1 MRNTGKL
8 GFLLLLTFVFILTGC
23 HAKQEEGQAET
34 VVKQEEI
41 NQTETEEVEEP
52 EQKNGYL
59 VVIDAGHQMRG
70 NAEQEPI
77 GPGAAETKA
86 KVAGGTSGVLSG
98 LHEYELNLL
107 IAQALQAELERRG
120 YEVFMT
126 RTENDVNLSNA
137 ERAIFANEANADAF
151 VRIHANGSED
161 SSVNGAMTICQTP
174 QNPYNGALYAQ
185 SSALA
190 ENILD
195 CLTAQTGVKKQYVW
209 ETDTMSGINWCQVPA
224 TIVEVGYMTN
234 PEEDRR
240 MADTAY
246 QQKIACGI
254 ADGLDAYF
262 ALQEKESGKDK
273 EDIENG

>member
-8 GFLLLLTFVFILTGC
+8 GFLLLLTSVFILTGC
-23 HAKQEEGQAET
+23 HAKQA
-34 VVKQEEI
+34 KS
-41 NQTETEEVEEP
+41 QTETAVERETINWAETEGVEET

-77 GPGAAETKA
+77 GLGAAQTKA
-86 KVAGGTSGVLSG
+86 KVSGGTSGVVSG

-161 SSVNGAMTICQTP
+161 SSVSGAMTICQTP

-185 SSALA
+185 SRALA

-195 CLTAQTGVKKQYVW
+195 YLTGQTGAKKKYVW

-234 PEEDRR
+234 PEEDRY

-246 QQKIACGI
+246 QQEIACGI

-262 ALQEKESGKDK
+262 AAQEKESGKNK
-273 EDIENG
+273 EGTENG

>member
-1 MRNTGKL
+1 M
-8 GFLLLLTFVFILTGC
+8 FLLMFVFILTGC
-23 HAKQEEGQAET
+23 HAKQADDQAET
-34 VVKQEEI
+34 AVKQETINRKEMEEI
-41 NQTETEEVEEP
+41 EET

-59 VVIDAGHQMRG
+59 VVIDAGHQTRG
-70 NAEQEPI
+70 NAEREPI

-86 KVAGGTSGVLSG
+86 KVAGGTSGVVSG

-107 IAQALQAELERRG
+107 IAQALQAELEGRG

-195 CLTAQTGVKKQYVW
+195 CLTAQTGAKKQYVW

>member
-1 MRNTGKL
+1 M
-8 GFLLLLTFVFILTGC
+8 LLLTSVFILTGC
-23 HAKQEEGQAET
+23 HAKQA
-34 VVKQEEI
+34 KS
-41 NQTETEEVEEP
+41 QTETAVERETINWAETEGVEET

-77 GPGAAETKA
+77 GLGAAQTKA
-86 KVAGGTSGVLSG
+86 KVSGGTSGVVSG

-137 ERAIFANEANADAF
+137 ERTIFANEANADAF

-161 SSVNGAMTICQTP
+161 SSVSGAMTICQTP

-185 SSALA
+185 SRALA

-195 CLTAQTGVKKQYVW
+195 YLTGQTGAKKQYVW

-234 PEEDRR
+234 PEEDRY

-246 QQKIACGI
+246 QQEIACGI

-262 ALQEKESGKDK
+262 AAQEKESGKNK
-273 EDIENG
+273 EGTENG